1 MVSPRVIATDLD
13 GTLLRPDGSLSART
27 IDVLSAADAAGLRVV
42 VVTARPPAATWMIT
56 DRLACSAVIC
66 GNGAFTRLPGQSG
79 TRVRALDRDAA
90 GTVVAKLLAAV
101 PDVGFAVETGDGLVY
116 EPSFEVSEWAAEA
129 PWSTLVGSPEE
140 VVERAAPV
148 AKLLA
153 RAAETPLHSMRA
165 EIQTAIGA
173 LAEVTYS
180 GGSRLLEMSAPGVTK
195 GNALA
200 ELCGAW
206 NVPAEEVAFFGD
218 MPNDLSALTWAGHG
232 YAMAN
237 GHPDLLDPALGL
249 GVAPSHQE
257 DGVAR
262 VVEGILAGLR

>member
-13 GTLLRPDGSLSART
+13 GTLLRFDGSLSPRT
-27 IDVLSAADAAGLRVV
+27 IDTLSAADAAGLRVV
-42 VVTARPPAATWMIT
+42 VVTARPPAATWMIA
-56 DRLACSAVIC
+56 DRLPCAAVVC
-66 GNGAFTRLPGQSG
+66 ANGAFTHLPD
-79 TRVRALDRDAA
+79 RAEPLVRALGQDTS
-90 GTVVAKLLAAV
+90 GTVVEKLLAAV
-101 PDVGFAVETGDGLVY
+101 PDLGFAVETGDGLVY
-116 EPSFEVSEWAAEA
+116 EPAFELSEWAAQA
-129 PWSTLVGSPEE
+129 PWSTEVDGVGELL
-140 VVERAAPV
+140 ERAAPI

-153 RAAETPLHSMRA
+153 RAAETPLHDMRVEA
-165 EIQTAIGA
+165 QSTVGA

-200 ELCGAW
+200 ELCGSWGVTAD
-206 NVPAEEVAFFGD
+206 EVAYFGD

-237 GHPDLLDPALGL
+237 GHPDLFDPVLGL

-262 VVEGILAGLR
+262 VVEGILTAL